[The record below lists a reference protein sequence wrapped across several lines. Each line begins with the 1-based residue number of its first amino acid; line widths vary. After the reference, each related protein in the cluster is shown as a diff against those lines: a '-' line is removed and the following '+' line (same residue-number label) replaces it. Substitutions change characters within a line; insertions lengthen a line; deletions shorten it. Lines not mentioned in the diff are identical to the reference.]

1 MVAVED
7 RVTELESRVAFQEQ
21 MIDELNAVV
30 SKQDK
35 ILIDLSAL
43 VKVLNQKLNQSNE
56 NAHSIEASDT
66 PPPHY

>member
-1 MVAVED
+1 MIGVED

-21 MIDELNAVV
+21 MIDELNTVV

-35 ILIDLSAL
+35 ILIELSAL
-43 VKVLNQKLNQSNE
+43 VKVLNQKLNQSHE
-56 NAHSIEASDT
+56 NAHHIETSDT

>member
-1 MVAVED
+1 MIEVED

-30 SKQDK
+30 VKQDK
-35 ILIDLSAL
+35 QLIHLSAL
-43 VKVLNQKLNQSNE
+43 VKVLNQKLNQTHE
-56 NAHSIEASDT
+56 GAHQVETSDS